1 MSENYEQRPRRNA
14 SYNQANGINA
24 NGNRASRI
32 SENARYAQNS
42 DSSGRYAS
50 PAGSSQSSRS
60 RRSVQSNPYSRTSF
74 TEDYSQY
81 DRSNYSSRQNAGSRS
96 ASSQRTSSRS
106 AGTRSA
112 GSRAT
117 NSSNSRNN
125 SANQRRESQDMD
137 YTSTQYAAKAARE
150 KRRKSKIPIVVGALV
165 VILLVAG
172 IGIFRYVSSISDN
185 LHQGV
190 TEEVRE
196 SLVETEYSK
205 EPFYMLL
212 MGTDE
217 SAERVEE
224 GTYGVFRSDSMM
236 LVRIDCQNKKA
247 TVVSLERDTL
257 IDMGEYGYQKLNAAT
272 AFGGIPYAV
281 EVVNELC
288 GVEISHFATI
298 NFDGFAAMVD
308 AVGGVEVDVPIEID
322 DDDAGGYLA
331 AGKQTLNGQQA
342 LILCRSRNAYNDY
355 GSGDYYRAAN
365 QRMVLSA
372 LADKILDADIGTI
385 ANTVTTLSQYVT
397 TDFELTDIIGIAQ
410 AMRGIDMTS
419 DIYTAMQPTYSVYE
433 DGMWFDRTY
442 EDEWATM
449 MERVREG
456 LSPTEDDVVDAT
468 GTVMASSGS
477 GTSIGGSSANVYTN
491 SKSGTVTVW
500 NGNGGSGIAS
510 SGGLAIGNMGYDV
523 ETGNADSYDYE
534 DTLIIF
540 NDASLRHDA
549 LAIAQQLGCG
559 KLYLN
564 NGEYSFSSDFLVI
577 LGSDYS

>member
-14 SYNQANGINA
+14 SYNQATGNSA

-32 SENARYAQNS
+32 SENARYTQNS
-42 DSSGRYAS
+42 ASSGRYAS
-50 PAGSSQSSRS
+50 SAGSSQSSRS
-60 RRSVQSNPYSRTSF
+60 RRSMQSNPYSRTSY

-81 DRSNYSSRQNAGSRS
+81 DRANYFSRQSSSSRNS
-96 ASSQRTSSRS
+96 SSQRTNLRAASSR
-106 AGTRSA
+106 AA
-112 GSRAT
+112 
-117 NSSNSRNN
+117 N
-125 SANQRRESQDMD
+125 SANSRSGAARQHRESQDVD

-150 KRRKSKIPIVVGALV
+150 KRKRSKIPIIAGALV

-217 SAERVEE
+217 SAERVAE
-224 GTYGVFRSDSMM
+224 GSYGVFRSDSMM
-236 LVRIDCQNKKA
+236 LVRVDCQNKKA

-257 IDMGEYGYQKLNAAT
+257 IDMGEYGYQKLNSAS
-272 AFGGIPYAV
+272 AFGGIPYAI

-308 AVGGVEVDVPIEID
+308 AVGGVEVDVPIEIN

-433 DGMWFDRTY
+433 DGMWFDKTY

-449 MERVREG
+449 MKRVREG

-477 GTSIGGSSANVYTN
+477 GTSIGGSSANVYAN

-500 NGNGGSGIAS
+500 NGNGGSGVAS
-510 SGGLAIGNMGYDV
+510 SGGQTIGNMGYDV

-534 DTLIIF
+534 NTLIIF
-540 NDASLRHDA
+540 NNASLRHDA
-549 LAIAQQLGCG
+549 LSIAQQLGCG
-559 KLYLN
+559 KIYLN

-577 LGSDYS
+577 LGSDYSS